1 MMIMCQE
8 MYSEETNEI
17 KLLKIISELNQMRSD
32 FWQGLSYAK
41 YILELYSS
49 NFISDVDNL
58 EK

>member
-1 MMIMCQE
+1 MRMVQMMIMCQE

-41 YILELYSS
+41 YILEL
-49 NFISDVDNL
+49 
-58 EK
+58 